1 MHPLSPLISSISEAR
16 RPLVKKTCRNFYTG
30 LSAAG
35 SFIKA
40 NDLPLQDL
48 NDGTGQEK
56 RGDLSFIDFWKA
68 KRQIL
73 DLAWGNGRSIWNIG
87 RSQQKTLSKM
97 QPLPFDGANESG
109 DSPLWMN
116 SENPAAVNVP
126 RSLRKIENW
135 LEEHQGKEWTIEEAS
150 EELGYSLGEMKVMT
164 DY

>member
-1 MHPLSPLISSISEAR
+1 M
-16 RPLVKKTCRNFYTG
+16 TYRNFHTG

-35 SFIKA
+35 SLIKA
-40 NDLPLQDL
+40 HDLPLQDL

-56 RGDLSFIDFWKA
+56 RGELNFIDFRMV
-68 KRQIL
+68 KRQIP

-109 DSPLWMN
+109 DIPLWMN
-116 SENPAAVNVP
+116 SENPAVVNVS

-135 LEEHQGKEWTIEEAS
+135 LDH
-150 EELGYSLGEMKVMT
+150 
-164 DY
+164 